1 PKRTSQIQEAQR
13 PNQTKIEKGR
23 KTQRGPNKTLVQR
36 KPNKAATPA
45 TRNTPQRE
53 RDTCRKAGHDFTA
66 RKSPP
71 ERLSDHPPDT
81 PEQDAKRDKPSRA
94 IDRTLIGVSPD
105 TPEQKPEQ
113 RNRQQLRRSER
124 RQRRWFAIDRAS
136 DITEG
141 RSSHRSQELTVSPK
155 EERPP
160 SEPKSRPV
168 PPRRTRTAGAISQPH
183 HAEDAIM
190 RRSQSLSTGDDRR
203 KGSGEHQDKSQISSL
218 PVKDR

>member
-81 PEQDAKRDKPSRA
+81 PEQDAKRDKPPRA
-94 IDRTLIGVSPD
+94 IDRTLIEFHRHTGA
-105 TPEQKPEQ
+105 KPEQ
-113 RNRQQLRRSER
+113 RNRQQLEGR
-124 RQRRWFAIDRAS
+124 RRWFAIDRAS

-160 SEPKSRPV
+160 SSKKPPV

-190 RRSQSLSTGDDRR
+190 CRSQSLSTGDDRR